1 MSEVS
6 LPLTHIRYG
15 RARAAVGILLVIYV
29 TLLTLIFTI
38 DLNLFIAAFLALF
51 TLPALW
57 EAWSNPIST
66 FELTSEQMQWATAR
80 LSDSM
85 PPALILRARF
95 DTRLDLSV
103 RVTLFLKDNRKL
115 RLPHACTPPHEA
127 LEEALRGLGIKT
139 ERHHFSLIG

>member
-1 MSEVS
+1 MT
-6 LPLTHIRYG
+6 LPLTHVSHG
-15 RARAAVGILLVIYV
+15 RSPAALITLGLVYA
-29 TLLTLIFTI
+29 TLLALIWLI
-38 DLNLFIAAFLALF
+38 DLNIYIAAFFALF

-57 EAWSNPIST
+57 EALSNPVST
-66 FELTSEQMQWATAR
+66 FEMSQTEMRWSTPTVN
-80 LSDSM
+80 DSM
-85 PPALILRARF
+85 PVGLILRARF

-127 LEEALRGLGIKT
+127 LEAAFKSLGVTT